1 MTTMNEEERDQLHA
15 EIARLRA
22 ELEADRGMYAG
33 QLANAAHERDDAL
46 VEVTRLTAELAARP
60 PIALDVL
67 GERRRIEA
75 LAQQH
80 FDGAATDSDT
90 WYRIREFM
98 LAMGSTGAYDEIT
111 AAHDVLNKYLAATQV
126 FEHATQTERP
136 MTLAERIDYLATH
149 PCPPA
154 QKEQAAIIEVKKHG
168 EQSCETWLHVGV
180 QSFQVAHLYDDD
192 EAHGHCV
199 FIAQRLY
206 HALST
211 LGITAV
217 CEGFELQTDRTAQ
230 GEQS

>member
-60 PIALDVL
+60 PIALDAL

-80 FDGAATDSDT
+80 FEGAATDSET

-98 LAMGSTGAYDEIT
+98 LAMGSTEGTNDEMNELPEPMEEDSDPPNLWLRAGYLWGMGKR
-111 AAHDVLNKYLAATQV
+111 AAAESDDRAFLFRAARSLVAFARSLT
-126 FEHATQTERP
+126 
-136 MTLAERIDYLATH
+136 
-149 PCPPA
+149 
-154 QKEQAAIIEVKKHG
+154 KG
-168 EQSCETWLHVGV
+168 EQS
-180 QSFQVAHLYDDD
+180 
-192 EAHGHCV
+192 
-199 FIAQRLY
+199 
-206 HALST
+206 
-211 LGITAV
+211 
-217 CEGFELQTDRTAQ
+217 
-230 GEQS
+230 